1 MLIDKS
7 LLDSLTA
14 RAKESPRLRMNCD
27 LRNSPEDLSQ
37 RQLNALEPGT
47 VIPIHRHKATSETI
61 VVLRG
66 KLLWKHYDNNGVE
79 TESFVI
85 QANSDNCGITSPK
98 GQWHSLDCLE
108 SGTVIIEM
116 KDGIWLPLADDEVM
130 NL

>member
-7 LLDSLTA
+7 LLDNLTM
-14 RAKESPRLRMNCD
+14 RAKESPRMRMNFD
-27 LRNSPEDLSQ
+27 LRNTPEDKSQ

-47 VIPIHRHKATSETI
+47 IIPIHRHKETSETI

-66 KLLWKHYDNNGVE
+66 KLLWKHYDEHGVE
-79 TESFVI
+79 TESFVL
-85 QANSDNCGITSPK
+85 QANSENFGITSHK

-116 KDGIWLPLADDEVM
+116 KDGTWKPLADDEVM
-130 NL
+130 NQ

>member
-1 MLIDKS
+1 MLINNN
-7 LLDSLTA
+7 LLDELTK
-14 RAKESPRLRMNCD
+14 RAIESPRLRMNCD
-27 LRNSPEDLSQ
+27 LRNSPKDHSQ

-47 VIPIHRHKATSETI
+47 IIPIHRHKFTSETI

-66 KLLWKHYDNNGVE
+66 KVLWKHYDNNGIE
-79 TESFVI
+79 TDSFVI

-116 KDGIWLPLADDEVM
+116 KDGAWAPLKEDDIMVV
-130 NL
+130 

>member
-1 MLIDKS
+1 MLIDKT
-7 LLDSLTA
+7 LLDSLTVS
-14 RAKESPRLRMNCD
+14 AKESPRLRMNCD
-27 LRNSPEDLSQ
+27 LRNSPEDYSQ

-47 VIPIHRHKATSETI
+47 IIPIHRHKSTSETI

-85 QANSDNCGITSPK
+85 QAYSDNCGITSPK

-108 SGTVIIEM
+108 SGTIIIEM
-116 KDGIWLPLADDEVM
+116 KDGAWAPLEEDEIMVV
-130 NL
+130 

>member
-1 MLIDKS
+1 MLINKK
-7 LLDSLTA
+7 LLDILSA
-14 RAKESPRLRMNCD
+14 KAKESPRLRMNCD
-27 LRNSPEDLSQ
+27 LRNSPEDHSQ

-47 VIPIHRHKATSETI
+47 IISIHRHKSTSETI

-66 KLLWKHYDNNGVE
+66 KILWKHYDNNGIE

-116 KDGIWLPLADDEVM
+116 KDGAWAPLKEDEIMVV
-130 NL
+130 